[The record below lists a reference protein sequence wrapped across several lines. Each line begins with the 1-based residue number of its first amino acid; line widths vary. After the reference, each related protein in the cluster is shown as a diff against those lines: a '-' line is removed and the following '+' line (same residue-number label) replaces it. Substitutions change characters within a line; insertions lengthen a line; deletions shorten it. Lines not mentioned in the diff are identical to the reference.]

1 MDFSLRDEQRPPVSN
16 ISFDIMRRAFLLAL
30 FFALCASGADVPQR
44 IVSLSPDLTEILY
57 GVGAFSRVVGV
68 SNYDAY
74 PPEAAKLPH
83 LGQLHN
89 PSFEKLAALKPDLVV
104 INNAQAPFLE
114 DTLKELGFRVLKT
127 SNRSVQ
133 EVYAAMIVIGRA
145 TGNENGAAGLVAATR
160 EGLDRVARKTARLQ
174 KPRVVLIVDRT
185 PGTLRDLYTATG
197 GSYLAE
203 LVEIAGGQIIVAPA
217 ERGYAKLSKEDLLA
231 ADPDIILDFIHGS
244 KSRFAGDPTEAW
256 LELPELKAV
265 RGHRVRGVDEDFVPH
280 ASQRMVETAELFAK
294 LIHPE
299 IP

>member
-1 MDFSLRDEQRPPVSN
+1 
-16 ISFDIMRRAFLLAL
+16 MRRALFLAL
-30 FFALCASGADVPQR
+30 SFAICALGADVPHR
-44 IVSLSPDLTEILY
+44 IVSLSPDLTEMLY
-57 GVGAFSRVVGV
+57 GVGAFNRVVAV
-68 SNYDAY
+68 SNYDTY
-74 PPEAAKLPH
+74 PPEATKLPH

-89 PSFEKLAALKPDLVV
+89 PSFEKLTALRPDLVV

-114 DTLKELGFRVLKT
+114 DTLKELGLRVLKT

-133 EVYAAMIVIGRA
+133 EVYAAILAIGRA
-145 TGNENGAAGLVAATR
+145 TGNEGEAAALVAATR

-203 LVEIAGGQIIVAPA
+203 LVEMAGGQIVVPPV
-217 ERGYAKLSKEDLLA
+217 ERGYTKLSKEDLLA
-231 ADPDIILDFIHGS
+231 ADPDIILDFIHGP
-244 KSRFAGDPTEAW
+244 KSRFAGDPMEAW

-265 RGHRVRGVDEDFVPH
+265 RAHRVRGVDEDFVPH
-280 ASQRMVETAELFAK
+280 ASQRMVQTAELFVK

-299 IP
+299 IQ